1 MELVAIKG
9 ELRTLT
15 GKKAAA
21 DLRRAGQIPCN
32 LYGGKE
38 NITFSV
44 AYSSIRPLVFTP
56 DFKLAEIEVAGKTY
70 KAIVKELQADP
81 VKDSINHIDFQELV
95 GDVKVKIEV
104 PLKLEGTPVAIS
116 MGGKL
121 EQLLRKLK
129 VFALPKDLPEVI
141 VLNAK
146 DMDFGHVKRIKDM
159 SIEGVTFLH
168 SPNTPVV
175 RLATSRAAREAQAA
189 AAKEAA
195 AAAGG
200 KKK

>member
-1 MELVAIKG
+1 
-9 ELRTLT
+9 
-15 GKKAAA
+15 
-21 DLRRAGQIPCN
+21 
-32 LYGGKE
+32 
-38 NITFSV
+38 
-44 AYSSIRPLVFTP
+44 
-56 DFKLAEIEVAGKTY
+56 VAGKTY

-129 VFALPKDLPEVI
+129 VFALPKDLPELI
-141 VLNAK
+141 ILNVK

-195 AAAGG
+195 AAGG